1 MKFKPVQ
8 AFEQV
13 GTHLSGWRSFA
24 STANSGIE
32 LGYICILHSIWLRYS
47 YSMSFFQAFETSSTE
62 EKIKRQSTGFH
73 LKCSPKCL
81 ILPCMHLDSPI
92 IHLCVFSERQT
103 VKSFW
108 CHVRFLASPLWPCL
122 RERGREDMEV
132 ERDVSRDK
140 PESRAVFTQ
149 ECISLVCKAL
159 SRALQSPSMMHTDV
173 LKYSAI
179 EFCIFRPGQS
189 SLNTTFSPVS
199 FLL

>member
-13 GTHLSGWRSFA
+13 GTHLSGRRSLTSAANSSIELTFASFA
-24 STANSGIE
+24 VFGCTTHRACTSFR
-32 LGYICILHSIWLRYS
+32 LLKPHLRRK
-47 YSMSFFQAFETSSTE
+47 
-62 EKIKRQSTGFH
+62 KIKRRSTGFH

-81 ILPCMHLDSPI
+81 ILPCMHLDSPM

-103 VKSFW
+103 VESFW
-108 CHVRFLASPLWPCL
+108 CHVRFLASPPWPCL

-149 ECISLVCKAL
+149 ECISLN
-159 SRALQSPSMMHTDV
+159 RALQSSPMMHTDA
-173 LKYSAI
+173 LKYSTI

-189 SLNTTFSPVS
+189 SLNTTFSSVS